1 MYQTKN
7 IQDEIVS
14 GIDTAPL
21 KSVSIAGTASYAMA
35 TSGIIRVTGYDVDEI
50 LKIKPYDGFLIN
62 DELYI
67 IQDVPKISKSINQD
81 VEVFQ
86 QNPEVIQFR
95 ITGNRLPVANF
106 TGASIKWS
114 KGFKQAEYP
123 MKWSLTSSSYKI
135 DGIDQARPLN
145 FKKHN
150 LVLVEATSR
159 VVISSGEAESLI
171 GGGGASTD
179 PIPVLEDIRDI
190 MLDRTYNNNEMT
202 VVENTSQ
209 AFLKDTYHSLTY
221 VVADGEATINGVLL
235 YAVSNGT
242 FTATELLMNNVEVDA
257 TNGRVIVLTTKK

>member
-150 LVLVEATSR
+150 LVLVEATTP
-159 VVISSGEAESLI
+159 VIISSGMAESL
-171 GGGGASTD
+171 GGAGTID
-179 PIPVLEDIRDI
+179 VAIEGIRDI
-190 MLDRTYNNNEMT
+190 VLDRVYNNNEIT
-202 VVENTSQ
+202 VVETASQ
-209 AFLKDTYHSLTY
+209 TFSQDTYHSLTY
-221 VVADGEATINGVLL
+221 IVADGEATINGVLL
-235 YAVSNGT
+235 YAISNGT